1 MIQNIAENLK
11 EENKVKEKKS
21 TKSRYIDF
29 ADLFSK
35 QNVLIYILTFMIS
48 EVSLGQNREDIIAPF
63 GIALAIAAI
72 SNSIPALFVFLAG
85 LIGSFVKFGWS
96 QTAFF
101 ALTFLAFLIMY
112 LIKKPAPSEEGEKK
126 LNLGAYTFFSVLIA
140 SFLKMLVSGFYFY
153 DILIVLIYSIS
164 AYIFYKIFNGSI
176 TVISDYEKKQVF
188 SIEEVIGASLMVA
201 IAISAFGK
209 LSILGFS
216 LRNII
221 CIFMVLVLG
230 WRNGVLVG
238 SASGITVG
246 IVLGII
252 SDGNPTLIAA
262 YAISGMI
269 AGLLNKF
276 GKIGV
281 IVGFILGNVIIA
293 YSANGGTKNII
304 MFQEILI
311 AACGLLA
318 LPKNTKFDIES
329 ILPKTKMLPAPVGK
343 IEASPETMLKLD
355 SISETISQMSKSYQK
370 DTSYENNLKAF
381 EFELQKSMPDL
392 ENNILYDYVEE
403 NFEKL
408 AKDVFDYIIKEG
420 VLTQNGMVAIFAKN
434 NIYILNSDEDK
445 SDVKMI
451 DSVREVVKFYNS
463 AFNTCKKD
471 LIWQKKIIEK
481 NKNVSQELN
490 NVKNAI
496 DSISKGIESENS
508 AKNVDKFFEKEEEIK
523 NQLLKTGV
531 DVIGIKIYQD
541 EIQKEKDRVDNKEIE
556 YANSKSKSNTINYA
570 NPKINQNNK
579 AIETAKTGRMKIEI
593 VTNLCDDETGE
604 KCPVKQIKRVIE
616 TALKKEFYLQNQI
629 CGIRQS
635 LSKCTFTFLENDK
648 YVLQTGIATAK
659 KYSSI
664 VSGDSISKVRLGDGK
679 YLLAISDGMGSGP
692 DARKNSKIATSMLE
706 RLLNSGFD
714 KNTSINLI
722 NSAIINANSEEMYA
736 TLDVEIFD
744 LYTAKAEFLKN
755 AACPTYIKRNRNVKE
770 ISANSLPAGILNNAK
785 VDCFDIDL
793 QDGDIVVICSDGI
806 IESNTEYDNK
816 ELWVKN
822 LLEEIQTDI
831 PERIANI
838 ILKESVD
845 NSVGRPR
852 DDMSVIVAKII
863 KK

>member
-21 TKSRYIDF
+21 QKTRYIDF
-29 ADLFSK
+29 ANLLSK
-35 QNVLIYILTFMIS
+35 QNILIYILTFMIS

-63 GIALAIAAI
+63 GIALAISAI

-85 LIGSFVKFGWS
+85 LIGSFVKFGWG

-112 LIKKPAPSEEGEKK
+112 LIKKPTPSEDDDK

-140 SFLKMLVSGFYFY
+140 SSLKMLVNGFYFY

-176 TVISDYEKKQVF
+176 TVISDYEKKKVF

-209 LSILGFS
+209 LSIFGFS
-216 LRNII
+216 IRNII

-230 WRNGVLVG
+230 WRNGILVG

-276 GKIGV
+276 GKVGV

-318 LPKNTKFDIES
+318 LPKTTKFDIES
-329 ILPKTKMLPAPVGK
+329 IFPNTKMLPAPIGK

-403 NFEKL
+403 NFEDL

-420 VLTQNGMVAIFAKN
+420 VLTQNGMVAIFTKH

-445 SDVKMI
+445 SDVKML
-451 DSVREVVKFYNS
+451 DSVRKVVKFYNS

-490 NVKNAI
+490 NVKSAI
-496 DSISKGIESENS
+496 DDISKGIANESS
-508 AKNVDKFFEKEEEIK
+508 TKNVDKFFEKEEQIK
-523 NQLLKTGV
+523 NALLKSGV
-531 DVIGIKIYQD
+531 DDINVRISQD
-541 EIQKEKDRVDNKEIE
+541 ITQKKDTIDNKAQNADITS
-556 YANSKSKSNTINYA
+556 NSSNSIN
-570 NPKINQNNK
+570 
-579 AIETAKTGRMKIEI
+579 TGRMKVEI
-593 VTNLCDDETGE
+593 ITSLCDDELGE
-604 KCPVKQIKRVIE
+604 KCPIKTINRVIE
-616 TALKKEFYLQNQI
+616 NALKKSFYLQNQV
-629 CGIRQS
+629 CGIRES

-648 YVLQTGIATAK
+648 FILQTGIATAK

-664 VSGDSISKVRLGDGK
+664 VSGDSISRVRLGDGK

-744 LYTAKAEFLKN
+744 LYNAKAEFLKN

-770 ISANSLPAGILNNAK
+770 INANSLPAGILNNAK
-785 VDCFDIDL
+785 VDCFDVDL

-806 IESNTEYDNK
+806 IESNVEYDNK

-845 NSVGRPR
+845 NCVGKPR